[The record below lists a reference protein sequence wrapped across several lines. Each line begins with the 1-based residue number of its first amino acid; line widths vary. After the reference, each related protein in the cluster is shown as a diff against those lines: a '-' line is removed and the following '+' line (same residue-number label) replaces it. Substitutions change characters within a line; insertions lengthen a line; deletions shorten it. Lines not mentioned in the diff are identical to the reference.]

1 MTRKASSIMA
11 TDPVVLV
18 TGATGRVGRQVVTQL
33 AQNSGVRIRA
43 LTRNPAAAAA
53 QLDGKAPIE
62 VVGGDLT
69 DPGSLMS
76 VLAGVEAVFLVFP
89 SVAADHAAA
98 ALVAALAAEVDRI
111 VYLSAAGVPDEPPR
125 DGPGPDGTIMG
136 SHAFLE
142 GLLASSGTRWTFLRS
157 SGFAAN
163 TLMWADQVR
172 GTDTLR
178 WFYGDARRALIHER
192 DLAAVGVRALLD
204 AGHDGERHQ
213 LTGPESLT
221 QVEQLDAIG
230 AAIGRR
236 LHFEELDPDTAAKQL
251 LAAAPPQVTRS
262 ILEAHAS
269 FVTQPE
275 PVTDTVARV
284 TGHGAL
290 SFARWARDHAV
301 DFR

>member
-18 TGATGRVGRQVVTQL
+18 TGATGRLGRQVVTQL

-76 VLAGVEAVFLVFP
+76 VLAGVAAVFLVFP

-98 ALVAALAAEVDRI
+98 ALVAALAAKVDRI
-111 VYLSAAGVPDEPPR
+111 VYLSAAGVPDQPPQA
-125 DGPGPDGTIMG
+125 GPGPDGTIMG

-163 TLMWADQVR
+163 LD
-172 GTDTLR
+172 
-178 WFYGDARRALIHER
+178 
-192 DLAAVGVRALLD
+192 VG
-204 AGHDGERHQ
+204 
-213 LTGPESLT
+213 
-221 QVEQLDAIG
+221 
-230 AAIGRR
+230 
-236 LHFEELDPDTAAKQL
+236 
-251 LAAAPPQVTRS
+251 
-262 ILEAHAS
+262 
-269 FVTQPE
+269 
-275 PVTDTVARV
+275 
-284 TGHGAL
+284 
-290 SFARWARDHAV
+290 
-301 DFR
+301 